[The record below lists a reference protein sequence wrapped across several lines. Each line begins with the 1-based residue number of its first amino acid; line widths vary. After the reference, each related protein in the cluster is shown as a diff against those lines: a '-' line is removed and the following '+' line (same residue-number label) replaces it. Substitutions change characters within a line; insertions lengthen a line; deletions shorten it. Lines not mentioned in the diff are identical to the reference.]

1 MERKEIIKLENVSFG
16 YSQEEFLKN
25 VNISVYEN
33 DFLGVIG
40 PNGGGKTTLLKLIL
54 GLLEPEKGSIS
65 VFGKTPKQSRESVG
79 YLSQFKNIDFDF
91 PITALEIVLLS
102 RVGKKL
108 FKRYTKQDREAAEK
122 ALKNLGIWHLRNN
135 KLSELSGGEKQ
146 RVFVARA
153 LANEPKALL
162 LDEPTSNLDMH
173 IQEEFYETLKKLNK
187 KIAIVIVDHDL
198 ETVSKY
204 AKEIVCVNKCKTHT
218 VKYHDANTIKLKE
231 ICCA

>member
-1 MERKEIIKLENVSFG
+1 MERKEIIKLENVSFS
-16 YSQEEFLKN
+16 YNQEEFLKN
-25 VNISVYEN
+25 INISIYEG

-54 GLLEPEKGSIS
+54 GLLKPETGRIR
-65 VFGKTPKQSRESVG
+65 VFGRTPRKGRESIG

-91 PITALEIVLLS
+91 PITALEIVLLN

-108 FKRYTKQDREAAEK
+108 FKHYSRQDHEAAEK
-122 ALKNLGIWHLRNN
+122 ALKNLGIWHLKN
-135 KLSELSGGEKQ
+135 KNLSELSGGEKQ

-173 IQEEFYETLKKLNK
+173 IQEEFYEVLRKLNK
-187 KIAIVIVDHDL
+187 KIAIVVVDHAL
-198 ETVSKY
+198 ETVSKH
-204 AKEIVCVNKCKTHT
+204 AKEIICINKCKTHT
-218 VKYHDANTIKLKE
+218 AKYHDANTIKLKE
-231 ICCA
+231 ICRA